1 MRQVSERLI
10 VVMQIFVM
18 GNWTRPRV
26 MLQAVLGMVSA
37 GLVILFSVLVT
48 LMFLLIRVVFI
59 LMVTV
64 IQGVLV
70 LVLMFILV
78 LCRVQGVLVLGNIQG
93 VDNWSQ

>member
-1 MRQVSERLI
+1 MI
-10 VVMQIFVM
+10 FVMQIVVM

-37 GLVILFSVLVT
+37 GLVILFSVLVP

-59 LMVTV
+59 LMVTI

>member
-1 MRQVSERLI
+1 
-10 VVMQIFVM
+10 M

-26 MLQAVLGMVSA
+26 MLQTVLGMVSA
-37 GLVILFSVLVT
+37 RLVILFSVLVT

-70 LVLMFILV
+70 LVLVFILV

>member
-1 MRQVSERLI
+1 
-10 VVMQIFVM
+10 
-18 GNWTRPRV
+18 
-26 MLQAVLGMVSA
+26 MVSA
-37 GLVILFSVLVT
+37 GLVILFSVLVP

-59 LMVTV
+59 LMDTV

>member
-1 MRQVSERLI
+1 
-10 VVMQIFVM
+10 
-18 GNWTRPRV
+18 
-26 MLQAVLGMVSA
+26 MVSA
-37 GLVILFSVLVT
+37 RLVILFSVLVP
-48 LMFLLIRVVFI
+48 LMFLLIRVIFI
-59 LMVTV
+59 LMDTV

>member
-1 MRQVSERLI
+1 
-10 VVMQIFVM
+10 M
-18 GNWTRPRV
+18 GNWNRPRV
-26 MLQAVLGMVSA
+26 MLQAVLGMVSDR
-37 GLVILFSVLVT
+37 LVILFSVLVP

-59 LMVTV
+59 LMFTV

-70 LVLMFILV
+70 LVFILV